1 MIFNFKNEA
10 DRYKAKEYLNRLLSL
25 EKTVEIKEVRRTRSL
40 SQNRYLHL
48 ILAWFAYQTG
58 YTLEETKQYI
68 FKKIVNPEIFYLEN
82 FTGAFGEV
90 ERWRSTRDLDTKEMT
105 TAIDK
110 FRDYS
115 AIEAGIYLPEPKDLS
130 LIQNLEFELRNNG
143 VKI

>member
-25 EKTVEIKEVRRTRSL
+25 EKTVEVKEVRKTRSL

-68 FKKIVNPEIFYLEN
+68 FKKNVNPGIFYLEN
-82 FTGAFGEV
+82 FNGKFGEV
-90 ERWRSTRDLDTKEMT
+90 ERWRSTRDLNTKEMT

-115 AIEAGIYLPEPKDLS
+115 ALEAGIYLPEPKDLS

>member
-25 EKTVEIKEVRRTRSL
+25 EKTVEIKEVRKTRSL

-82 FTGAFGEV
+82 FNGKFGEV
-90 ERWRSTRDLDTKEMT
+90 ERWRSTSDLNTKEMT
-105 TAIDK
+105 TAIDR

-115 AIEAGIYLPEPKDLS
+115 ALEAGIYLPEPKDLS

>member
-1 MIFNFKNEA
+1 MIFNLKNE
-10 DRYKAKEYLNRLLSL
+10 DDKYKAKAYINRLLSL
-25 EKTVEIKEVRRTRSL
+25 EKTVEIKEVRKTRSL

-82 FTGAFGEV
+82 FNGKFGEV
-90 ERWRSTRDLDTKEMT
+90 ERWRSTRDLNTKEMT

-130 LIQNLEFELRNNG
+130 LIQNLEFELKNNNQL
-143 VKI
+143 

>member
-1 MIFNFKNEA
+1 MIFNLKNEA
-10 DRYKAKEYLNRLLSL
+10 DRYKAKAYINRLLSL
-25 EKTVEIKEVRRTRSL
+25 GKTVEIKEVRKTRSL

-82 FTGAFGEV
+82 FNGKFGEV
-90 ERWRSTRDLDTKEMT
+90 ERWRSTRDLNTKEMT

-115 AIEAGIYLPEPKDLS
+115 SLEAGIYLPEPNDLL
-130 LIQNLEFELRNNG
+130 LIQNLEFELKNNNQL
-143 VKI
+143 

>member
-1 MIFNFKNEA
+1 MIFNLKNEA

-25 EKTVEIKEVRRTRSL
+25 EKTVEIKEVRKIRSL

-58 YTLEETKQYI
+58 YTLDETKKYI
-68 FKKIVNPEIFYLEN
+68 FKKIVNPDIFYIEN

-105 TAIDK
+105 AAIDK

-115 AIEAGIYLPEPKDLS
+115 ALEAGIYLPEPKDLV
-130 LIQNLEFELRNNG
+130 NLNNMNIELNNNG